1 MGKVRKWFDKYEGML
16 IPVIVAFLSL
26 VPIKFISDK
35 LTIVLWTL
43 IVGIIYDIVL
53 SSPVINITFNK
64 KGIDSKSDIT
74 INLSPSSTDPNEIHI
89 KISPYKILKREHRK
103 NLKIVFPR

>member
-64 KGIDSKSDIT
+64 KELIV
-74 INLSPSSTDPNEIHI
+74 NLI
-89 KISPYKILKREHRK
+89 
-103 NLKIVFPR
+103 